1 MATDNDEKKADV
13 DDISLEEQ
21 RPVRKSGA
29 GLGWLILIIVLVVA
43 ALLVYGAY
51 VKKQQ
56 AEAEAKAKAD
66 AAASRVAQVGAAND
80 NVKEAVALAEQ
91 GNMVAAIAKLQTAEN
106 LYSTVISGAN
116 EVGEQA
122 AAADALAKK
131 GIIQD
136 ARQALELEQQ
146 RFQEAVKTQLD
157 VLRSGF
163 GIPAAAA
170 APATGTAQSSAEAP
184 AGETTE
190 QPPATTPA
198 PQPTADA
205 EAQPAP
211 AEQPAAPEA
220 QQPAGTT
227 TPATGATPAA
237 GG

>member
-1 MATDNDEKKADV
+1 MANDNGEKKANV

-29 GLGWLILIIVLVVA
+29 GLGWLILVIVLVVV
-43 ALLVYGAY
+43 ALLAYGAY

-56 AEAEAKAKAD
+56 ADAEAKAKAD

-80 NVKEAVALAEQ
+80 NVREAVALAEQ

-106 LYSTVISGAN
+106 IYSTVISGAN
-116 EVGEQA
+116 ETGEQDA
-122 AAADALAKK
+122 ARDALAKK

-157 VLRSGF
+157 ALRAGF
-163 GIPAAAA
+163 GIPAAAEPT
-170 APATGTAQSSAEAP
+170 APGTTETPVEAP
-184 AGETTE
+184 ASGTTE
-190 QPPATTPA
+190 QPPATATET
-198 PQPTADA
+198 QPTAGA
-205 EAQPAP
+205 QAQPEPAQQPVAP
-211 AEQPAAPEA
+211 GSEQPAGAS
-220 QQPAGTT
+220 
-227 TPATGATPAA
+227 TPAAGATPAA